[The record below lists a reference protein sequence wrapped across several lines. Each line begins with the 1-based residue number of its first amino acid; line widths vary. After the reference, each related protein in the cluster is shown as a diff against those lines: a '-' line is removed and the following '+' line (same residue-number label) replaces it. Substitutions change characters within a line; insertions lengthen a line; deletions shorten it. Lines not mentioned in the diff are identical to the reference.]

1 MEKCEKVIIR
11 RPVSEEAIAKAN
23 ESLEAINET
32 CELLKI
38 GEACG
43 LDTATSKEEI
53 MIKTGILLN
62 VTAKLAG
69 FRNSY
74 DMTDYLKIYGKL

>member
-1 MEKCEKVIIR
+1 MEKCEKIIIR
-11 RPVSEEAIAKAN
+11 RPVSEEAIAEAN
-23 ESLEAINET
+23 KSLALINET
-32 CELLKI
+32 CELLII

-43 LDTATSKEEI
+43 LDPATSKEI
-53 MIKTGILLN
+53 MITMGILLD
-62 VTAKLAG
+62 VTAKLTG

>member
-1 MEKCEKVIIR
+1 MDKCEKVIIR
-11 RPVSEEAIAKAN
+11 RPVSEEAIAEAN
-23 ESLEAINET
+23 ESLMLINET

-43 LDTATSKEEI
+43 LDTATSKEM